1 VNGGFETGDLTGWS
15 TIGDVSVV
23 DSSFGVTA
31 PEGTFQALITTAP
44 APVSWNPDNLVSFS
58 GNNAVDNGLQ
68 FLFEASPGSPLSL
81 GLSAAGIFEQS
92 GIKQTFT
99 IKTPGVLMFRWK
111 YFTDEF
117 TAERDGK
124 VFVTDVPIFVLDET
138 VFSLMPEW
146 VPMEDGSYSAP
157 WIGGR
162 PALTGSSPT
171 IFLTET
177 DYRMAAVQI
186 GPGTHT
192 FGFGIGEESDTYVTS
207 ALVVDNIVLLGPSRG
222 VN

>member
-15 TIGDVSVV
+15 TIGDVSVI
-23 DSSFGVTA
+23 DASFGVTA
-31 PEGTFQALITTAP
+31 PEGNFQALITTAP
-44 APVSWNPDNLVSFS
+44 GNSYYPDNTESFS
-58 GNNAVDNGLQ
+58 GNDAVDNGLWS
-68 FLFEASPGSPLSL
+68 LFDASPGSPLFF
-81 GLSAAGIFEQS
+81 GLTGAGNFGQS

-99 IKTPGVLMFRWK
+99 IKTPAVLMFRWK
-111 YFTDEF
+111 YLTDEF
-117 TAERDGK
+117 TGERDGK

-138 VFSLMPEW
+138 VFSLMPKF
-146 VPMEDGSYSAP
+146 PMEDSYSAP

-171 IFLTET
+171 IFFTET
-177 DYRMAAVQI
+177 DYRMAVVQI

-192 FGFGIGEESDTYVTS
+192 FGFGIGEESDGLVTS
-207 ALVVDNIVLLGPSRG
+207 ALVVDNILLLGPSRG